1 MTHTYFDIENK
12 MAEVVFLLFATG
24 VAIQRKFHHVVR
36 PVIPPEKLR
45 HNRRKIHLVA
55 AGVKPGSLYLLLHD
69 LLGLAKVGS

>member
-12 MAEVVFLLFATG
+12 MPKVVFLLFATG